1 MQLKIRRATDCADSA
16 VRDGL
21 DRLTQEQVVQGTMTV
36 GTVNC
41 TYDAASRRATMTV
54 SGQSQVTY
62 TWDNADRL
70 TQVAQGSAIVGF
82 TYDNAMP
89 GLVPGIYVFVALTKA
104 RKAWMAGTSPAMTE
118 GDGSARKQKIR
129 ERSQSDLGRPVL
141 FAKIFRFVI
150 YPNHF

>member
-1 MQLKIRRATDCADSA
+1 MGQRRPSDTGRTGKCDRWLHLRQCQPT
-16 VRDGL
+16 RDP
-21 DRLTQEQVVQGTMTV
+21 
-36 GTVNC
+36 
-41 TYDAASRRATMTV
+41 DA
-54 SGQSQVTY
+54 
-62 TWDNADRL
+62 
-70 TQVAQGSAIVGF
+70 
-82 TYDNAMP
+82 AMP